1 MKKLKKK
8 TQGLVKNATPNEYDG
23 IRFRSKLETYTYKML
38 KENHINA
45 EYEKHKYELLPAFTY
60 LGKKVRPMTYLPDFV
75 GDTFII
81 ECKGYPNDA
90 FPIKKKLF
98 EYYLVSNNIN
108 KQYHIVR
115 NQKEVNELINL
126 LKQNEHGTV
135 CKSRRKHS
143 SKT

>member
-1 MKKLKKK
+1 MKSQINKK
-8 TQGLVKNATPNEYDG
+8 VKNATRVELDG
-23 IRFRSKLETYTYKML
+23 IKFRSKLEAYTYAKL
-38 KENHINA
+38 KENKISA
-45 EYEKHKYELLPAFTY
+45 QYEPQKFILLPSFKFNNKT
-60 LGKKVRPMTYLPDFV
+60 VRSITYLPDFV

-81 ECKGYPNDA
+81 ECKGFQTDA